1 MLAEHLKH
9 VERDK
14 KIAFVKAT
22 TKTTIL
28 RITENELSAATKKH
42 RDNVVNFQSH
52 LKKNSVLDIE
62 EGLKASFKKCSDE
75 NPKFALDE
83 DYIKRINAII
93 ADMKREIRHLET
105 KAQNTQDY
113 IQLRINDSKA
123 KQAED
128 KDGQQEEKQN
138 DLVNVSY
145 TDIKNEMGDIL
156 KQAKEIN
163 SLISGRDKKINK
175 ATESKIEMALQ
186 FIYSQLEVMLDKNIY
201 LQFIQR
207 NGTHDLAVNF
217 VGHGWVKSIGASLH
231 QVKSVFAKY
240 QELHAYFSERN
251 LTTTYLIHTPKEG
264 LLDFAKK
271 TRELAIVSKQ
281 LVASIIS
288 LEKRSFR

>member
-1 MLAEHLKH
+1 M
-9 VERDK
+9 
-14 KIAFVKAT
+14 
-22 TKTTIL
+22 
-28 RITENELSAATKKH
+28 
-42 RDNVVNFQSH
+42 
-52 LKKNSVLDIE
+52 
-62 EGLKASFKKCSDE
+62 
-75 NPKFALDE
+75 
-83 DYIKRINAII
+83 
-93 ADMKREIRHLET
+93 
-105 KAQNTQDY
+105 
-113 IQLRINDSKA
+113 RINDSKA

-240 QELHAYFSERN
+240 QELHAYFAERN

-288 LEKRSFR
+288 LEKDPFVKSLLSVAGIKGVIYQNAQIEVIGEEGEVLQDEQPWDVIEEEAQAITKIFNTLAHYYEKAATRHFQTHFQISKTIQTLALIQRMQLEYDSFKSLPHNRIEVSTAQ